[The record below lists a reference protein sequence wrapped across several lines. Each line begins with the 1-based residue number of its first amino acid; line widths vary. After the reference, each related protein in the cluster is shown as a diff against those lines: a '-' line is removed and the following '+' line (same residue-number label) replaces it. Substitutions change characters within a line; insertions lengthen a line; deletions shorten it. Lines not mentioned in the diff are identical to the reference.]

1 MSKRTDSSGLGS
13 LASGAIT
20 AGGMLL
26 VSGVA
31 AVIGVVIAREFGRS
45 DETDGLLAAYGVFI
59 VIVIGAQAIRV
70 AVLPQLA
77 RAREEG
83 RLAGELAGFAVALV
97 VISVPL
103 VLVTELGAHWVA
115 GLLTGDESEV
125 ARDTAADILRWV
137 VPAGVAHL
145 FAALAASG
153 LAALDDYGTAAFGY
167 AVGSAAG
174 LALIIVRVEPDGII
188 AIAWG
193 MALNGTIAMLVPAA
207 GLALRAA
214 RTRMP
219 TRAIKPSGPPL
230 PARLG
235 HFAVGAA
242 LPLGL
247 QLLYVVCL
255 PFAAGLG
262 TGAATSFVYAYL
274 AASSLVTV
282 TAGSLGIVTS
292 VPLSR
297 AGLSSA
303 EAVRHVVATSWLAL
317 TVVGAAAGTF
327 ALAGSEVVESIL
339 GEAYGSEVG
348 SELGRLVV
356 VLSPWMIAAVGVAV
370 TFPLAFVANR
380 TRGLPWIALAALI
393 LQVPLAWAGA
403 SWLELDG
410 LALALAVT
418 TVLILA
424 ALLAELRALAG
435 TTRELLAAALV
446 VGTLTVAAFL
456 PPALVFSP
464 LVSAVVGLALYLVL
478 FAVIRPRGLRVSWSY
493 LRALS

>member
-1 MSKRTDSSGLGS
+1 VSKRTDSPGLGS
-13 LASGAIT
+13 LASGALT
-20 AGGMLL
+20 AGSMLL

-31 AVIGVVIAREFGRS
+31 AVIGVVIAREFGRT

-77 RAREEG
+77 RAREGE

-97 VISVPL
+97 VIAVPL

-115 GLLTGDESEV
+115 GVLTGDESEV

-145 FAALAASG
+145 FAALASSG
-153 LAALDDYGTAAFGY
+153 LAALDDYGTAALGY
-167 AVGSAAG
+167 ALGSAAG
-174 LALIIVRVEPDGII
+174 LTLILARVEPDGII
-188 AIAWG
+188 AVAWG
-193 MALNGTIAMLVPAA
+193 IALNGTISMLVPAI
-207 GLALRAA
+207 GLAVRAA

-219 TRAIKPSGPPL
+219 TGALRPSGPPL

-255 PFAAGLG
+255 PFAGRLG

-292 VPLSR
+292 VPLAR
-297 AGLSSA
+297 TGLSST

-317 TVVGAAAGTF
+317 ALVGAAAGTF
-327 ALAGSEVVESIL
+327 ALAGGNVVESVL
-339 GEAYGSEVG
+339 GEAYGREVG

-356 VLSPWMIAAVGVAV
+356 VLCPWMIAAIGVAV
-370 TFPLAFVANR
+370 TFPLAFVSGR
-380 TRGLPWIALAALI
+380 TRGLPWIALAALG

-410 LALALAVT
+410 LALALALT
-418 TVLILA
+418 TILVLG
-424 ALLAELRALAG
+424 ALLTELRALAG
-435 TTRELLAAALV
+435 TARELLAAAFV
-446 VGTLTVAAFL
+446 VAGVTVAAFL
-456 PPALVFSP
+456 PPALVFGP
-464 LVSAVVGLALYLVL
+464 SASALVGLGLYLAL
-478 FAVIRPRGLRVSWSY
+478 FAVIRPRSLTESWHY
-493 LRALS
+493 LRALG

>member
-1 MSKRTDSSGLGS
+1 VSKRTDSPGLGS
-13 LASGAIT
+13 LASGALT

-77 RAREEG
+77 RAHDEG
-83 RLAGELAGFAVALV
+83 RLAGELVGFAVALV
-97 VISVPL
+97 VVSVPL

-115 GLLTGDESEV
+115 GLLTGDESGV
-125 ARDTAADILRWV
+125 ARDTAADVLRWV

-153 LAALDDYGTAAFGY
+153 LAALDDYGTAAVGY

-174 LALIIVRVEPDGII
+174 LVLILARVEPDGII

-193 MALNGTIAMLVPAA
+193 MALNGTIAMLVPAV

-214 RTRMP
+214 RRRMP
-219 TRAIKPSGPPL
+219 TRAVRPSGPPL

-242 LPLGL
+242 LPLAL

-255 PFAAGLG
+255 PFAARLG
-262 TGAATSFVYAYL
+262 TGSATSFVYAYL
-274 AASSLVTV
+274 ASSSLVTV
-282 TAGSLGIVTS
+282 AAGSLGIVTS
-292 VPLSR
+292 VPLARS
-297 AGLSSA
+297 GLSPA
-303 EAVRHVVATSWLAL
+303 EVVRHVVATSWLAL

-327 ALAGSEVVESIL
+327 ALAGGEVVTAVL
-339 GEAYGSEVG
+339 GDAYGSEVG

-356 VLSPWMIAAVGVAV
+356 VLSPWMVAAVGVAV
-370 TFPLAFVANR
+370 TFPLAFVADR
-380 TRGLPWIALAALI
+380 TRALPWIALGALV

-410 LALALAVT
+410 LGLALAVT
-418 TVLILA
+418 TILILVV
-424 ALLAELRALAG
+424 LLMELRALAQ
-435 TTRELLAAALV
+435 TARELVAAAFV
-446 VGTLTVAAFL
+446 VAGLTAAAFL
-456 PPALVFSP
+456 PPALVLGS
-464 LVSAVVGLALYLVL
+464 VASAAVGLALYLVL
-478 FAVIRPRGLRVSWSY
+478 LAVIRPRGLRASWSY
-493 LRALS
+493 LRALG

>member
-1 MSKRTDSSGLGS
+1 MSKRTDSPGLGS
-13 LASGAIT
+13 LANGALT

-26 VSGVA
+26 VSGIA

-45 DETDGLLAAYGVFI
+45 DETDGLLAAYGVFV

-77 RAREEG
+77 RARDEG

-97 VISVPL
+97 VIAVPL

-115 GLLTGDESEV
+115 ELLTGDESGV
-125 ARDTAADILRWV
+125 ARSTAADILRWL

-153 LAALDDYGTAAFGY
+153 LAALNDYGTAALGY

-174 LALIIVRVEPDGII
+174 LAVILARVEPDGII

-193 MALNGTIAMLVPAA
+193 MALNGTISMLVPTA
-207 GLALRAA
+207 GLVIRAV
-214 RTRMP
+214 RTQMP
-219 TRAIKPSGPPL
+219 TRAVKPSGPPL

-235 HFAVGAA
+235 HFAVGVA
-242 LPLGL
+242 LPLAL

-255 PFAAGLG
+255 PFAARLG

-274 AASSLVTV
+274 AASSVV
-282 TAGSLGIVTS
+282 AVAAGSLGIATS

-327 ALAGSEVVESIL
+327 ALAGGEVVKAVL
-339 GEAYGSEVG
+339 GDAYGNEIG

-356 VLSPWMIAAVGVAV
+356 VLSPWMIAAIGVAV
-370 TFPLAFVANR
+370 TFPLAFVADR
-380 TRGLPWIALAALI
+380 TRGLPWIALAALA

-403 SWLELDG
+403 SWLELEG

-418 TVLILA
+418 TVLILV
-424 ALLAELRALAG
+424 ALLTELRALAG
-435 TTRELLAAALV
+435 TARELFAAAV
-446 VGTLTVAAFL
+446 VVAALTVAAFF
-456 PPALVFSP
+456 PAALVFGPMTSAMVG
-464 LVSAVVGLALYLVL
+464 LVSYVVL
-478 FAVIRPRGLRVSWSY
+478 FAVVRPRGLRASWSY

>member
-1 MSKRTDSSGLGS
+1 
-13 LASGAIT
+13 
-20 AGGMLL
+20 MLL

-153 LAALDDYGTAAFGY
+153 LAALDDYGTAALGY

-174 LALIIVRVEPDGII
+174 LALILARVEPDGII

-207 GLALRAA
+207 GLAVRAT

-219 TRAIKPSGPPL
+219 RRAVKPSGPPL

-317 TVVGAAAGTF
+317 TLVGAAAGTF
-327 ALAGSEVVESIL
+327 ALAGSEVVESVL

-370 TFPLAFVANR
+370 TFPLAFVAGR
-380 TRGLPWIALAALI
+380 TRGLPWIALAALV

-410 LALALAVT
+410 LALALAIT

-424 ALLAELRALAG
+424 ALLAELRALAD
-435 TTRELLAAALV
+435 TARELLAASFV
-446 VGTLTVAAFL
+446 VAALTVAAFL
-456 PPALVFSP
+456 PPALVFGP
-464 LVSAVVGLALYLVL
+464 VVSAAVGLALYLVL
-478 FAVIRPRGLRVSWSY
+478 FAVIRPRGLRASWSY
-493 LRALS
+493 LRALG